1 MKASR
6 IGEIAKIRPA
16 LINGKR
22 LIGKVYKALSKLAVL
37 FMRGNHCPKSPKR

>member
-6 IGEIAKIRPA
+6 IGEIAKIKPA
-16 LINGKR
+16 LMNGKR
-22 LIGKVYKALSKLAVL
+22 FIGKVYKTLPKLAVS

>member
-6 IGEIAKIRPA
+6 IGEIAKIKPA

-22 LIGKVYKALSKLAVL
+22 LMGKDYGTFS
-37 FMRGNHCPKSPKR
+37 